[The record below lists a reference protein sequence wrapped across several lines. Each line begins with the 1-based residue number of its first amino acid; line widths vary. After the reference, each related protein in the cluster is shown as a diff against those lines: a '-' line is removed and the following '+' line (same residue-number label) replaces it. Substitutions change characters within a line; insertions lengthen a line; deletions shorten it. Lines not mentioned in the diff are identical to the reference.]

1 MKLKKLIALGLATV
15 MSASMLVGCGAKS
28 DSNASTDNGDKVFK
42 VGMITDTGG
51 VNDES
56 FNQSTWKGFQD
67 AQEKFGKDK
76 LEIKYLESKQESDYI
91 QNIETLMDEDTD
103 LIIGVGYQL
112 KDSIEESAKNYPE
125 QKFAILDETYDT
137 IQENV
142 IPVVFKEEES
152 AYLVGV
158 MAAKMSKTNKVGFIG
173 GLPAPSV
180 VRYQYGYKYG
190 VTNTNKDTQILEQY
204 VNSFTDQAKGKSI
217 AKQMQSSNAD
227 IILAAAGD
235 SGTGAIEA
243 AKEANKY
250 AIGVDRDQSD
260 LAPENVLTSAVKK
273 LNVAS
278 YDLVKDLVDG
288 TFKGG
293 AEKVYGLK
301 EGGVGIVENTKNLI
315 PQDVM
320 DYVNKEADKIKNG
333 EIKIPKTEE
342 EYNQLIK

>member
-1 MKLKKLIALGLATV
+1 MKFKKLLSLSTV
-15 MSASMLVGCGAKS
+15 FLVSASILTGCG
-28 DSNASTDNGDKVFK
+28 SNKGTEKNDIS
-42 VGMITDTGG
+42 VGIVLGAG
-51 VNDES
+51 SINDQS
-56 FNQSTWKGFQD
+56 FNQSTWEGLQKAKAD
-67 AQEKFGKDK
+67 FGI
-76 LEIKYLESKQESDYI
+76 EIKYLESKQESDYI

-180 VRYQYGYKYG
+180 VRHQYGYKYG

-204 VNSFTDQAKGKSI
+204 VNSFTDQAKVKSI

-260 LAPENVLTSAVKK
+260 LAPKNVLTSALKKVNVGVYDTVKEFIEGK
-273 LNVAS
+273 L
-278 YDLVKDLVDG
+278 
-288 TFKGG
+288 KGG
-293 AEKVYGLK
+293 QEKVYGLK
-301 EGGVGIVENTKNLI
+301 EDGVGIPETTKNLV
-315 PQDVM
+315 PQEII
-320 DYVNKEADKIKNG
+320 DYVNSMIEKIKND
-333 EIKIPKTEE
+333 EIKVPVNEE
-342 EYNQLIK
+342 EYKSM

>member
-1 MKLKKLIALGLATV
+1 MKFKKLLSLSTAFLV
-15 MSASMLVGCGAKS
+15 SASILTGCG
-28 DSNASTDNGDKVFK
+28 SNKGTEKNDIS
-42 VGMITDTGG
+42 VGIVLGAG
-51 VNDES
+51 SINDQS
-56 FNQSTWKGFQD
+56 FNQSTWEGLQKAKAD
-67 AQEKFGKDK
+67 FGI
-76 LEIKYLESKQESDYI
+76 EIKYLESKQESDYI

-180 VRYQYGYKYG
+180 VRYQYG

-204 VNSFTDQAKGKSI
+204 VNSFTDQAKVKSI

-235 SGTGAIEA
+235 SGTGSIEA

-250 AIGVDRDQSD
+250 AIGVDRDQRD
-260 LAPENVLTSAVKK
+260 LAPENVLTSAGK
-273 LNVAS
+273 
-278 YDLVKDLVDG
+278 
-288 TFKGG
+288 
-293 AEKVYGLK
+293 
-301 EGGVGIVENTKNLI
+301 
-315 PQDVM
+315 
-320 DYVNKEADKIKNG
+320 
-333 EIKIPKTEE
+333 
-342 EYNQLIK
+342 

>member
-1 MKLKKLIALGLATV
+1 MKIKKLLSLSTAFLL
-15 MSASMLVGCGAKS
+15 SASVLTGCGSNDKTSDNKS
-28 DSNASTDNGDKVFK
+28 DMS
-42 VGMITDTGG
+42 VGIVLGAG
-51 VNDES
+51 SINDQS
-56 FNQSTWKGFQD
+56 FNQATWEGLQKAKED
-67 AQEKFGKDK
+67 FGV
-76 LEIKYLESKQESDYI
+76 EIKYLESKQESDYI
-91 QNIETLMDEDTD
+91 QNIETLIDEETD

-137 IQENV
+137 IAENV
-142 IPVVFKEEES
+142 VPVVFKEEEA
-152 AYLVGV
+152 AYLVGAI
-158 MAAKMSKTNKVGFIG
+158 AAKMTKTNKIGFIG

-190 VTNTNKDTQILEQY
+190 VESTNKDAKVLEQY
-204 VNSFTDQAKGKSI
+204 VNSFTDQAKGKSV
-217 AKQMQSSNAD
+217 AKQMQASDAD

-235 SGTGAIEA
+235 SGTGSIEA

-260 LAPENVLTSAVKK
+260 LAPENVLVSAVKK

-278 YDLVKDLVDG
+278 YDLAKTLVEG
-288 TFKGG
+288 NFKGG

-301 EGGVGIVENTKNLI
+301 EGGVGISEDTKNLI

-320 DYVNKEADKIKNG
+320 DYVNKETEKIKNG
-333 EIKIPKTEE
+333 EIKIPRTEE
-342 EYNQLIK
+342 EYNKLVK

>member
-1 MKLKKLIALGLATV
+1 MKFKKLLSLSTAFLV
-15 MSASMLVGCGAKS
+15 SASILTGCG
-28 DSNASTDNGDKVFK
+28 SNKGTEKNDIS
-42 VGMITDTGG
+42 VGIVLGAG
-51 VNDES
+51 SINDQS
-56 FNQSTWKGFQD
+56 FNQSTWEGLQKAKAD
-67 AQEKFGKDK
+67 FGI
-76 LEIKYLESKQESDYI
+76 EIKYLESKQESDYI

-158 MAAKMSKTNKVGFIG
+158 VAAKMSKTNKVGFIG

-180 VRYQYGYKYG
+180 VRHQYGYKYG

-204 VNSFTDQAKGKSI
+204 VNSFTDQAKVKSI

-260 LAPENVLTSAVKK
+260 LAPENVLTSAVR
-273 LNVAS
+273 N
-278 YDLVKDLVDG
+278 
-288 TFKGG
+288 
-293 AEKVYGLK
+293 
-301 EGGVGIVENTKNLI
+301 
-315 PQDVM
+315 
-320 DYVNKEADKIKNG
+320 
-333 EIKIPKTEE
+333 
-342 EYNQLIK
+342 

>member
-1 MKLKKLIALGLATV
+1 MKFKKLLSLSTAFLV
-15 MSASMLVGCGAKS
+15 SASILTGCG
-28 DSNASTDNGDKVFK
+28 SNKGTEKNDIS
-42 VGMITDTGG
+42 VGIVLGAG
-51 VNDES
+51 SINDQS
-56 FNQSTWKGFQD
+56 FNQSTWEGLQKAKAD
-67 AQEKFGKDK
+67 FGI
-76 LEIKYLESKQESDYI
+76 EIKYLESKQESDYI

-180 VRYQYGYKYG
+180 VRHQYGYKYG
-190 VTNTNKDTQILEQY
+190 VTNTN
-204 VNSFTDQAKGKSI
+204 KGKSI

-278 YDLVKDLVDG
+278 YDLVKDLVEG

-320 DYVNKEADKIKNG
+320 DYVNKEANKVKNG

>member
-1 MKLKKLIALGLATV
+1 MKFKKLLSLSTAFLV
-15 MSASMLVGCGAKS
+15 SASILTGCG
-28 DSNASTDNGDKVFK
+28 SNKGTEKNDIS
-42 VGMITDTGG
+42 VGIVLGAG
-51 VNDES
+51 SINDQS
-56 FNQSTWKGFQD
+56 FNQSTWEGLQKAKAD
-67 AQEKFGKDK
+67 FGI
-76 LEIKYLESKQESDYI
+76 EIKYLESKQESDYI

-180 VRYQYGYKYG
+180 VRHQYGYKYG

-278 YDLVKDLVDG
+278 YDLVKDLVEG
-288 TFKGG
+288 TFKG
-293 AEKVYGLK
+293 
-301 EGGVGIVENTKNLI
+301 
-315 PQDVM
+315 
-320 DYVNKEADKIKNG
+320 ADG
-333 EIKIPKTEE
+333 E
-342 EYNQLIK
+342 NQLYGSVELEKEEVSLRAVPYCMWNNRGQGEMLVWHKLRI

>member
-1 MKLKKLIALGLATV
+1 MKFKKLLSLSTAFLV
-15 MSASMLVGCGAKS
+15 SASILTGCG
-28 DSNASTDNGDKVFK
+28 SNKGTEKNDIS
-42 VGMITDTGG
+42 VGIVLGAG
-51 VNDES
+51 SINDQS
-56 FNQSTWKGFQD
+56 FNQSTWEGLQKAKAD
-67 AQEKFGKDK
+67 FGI
-76 LEIKYLESKQESDYI
+76 EIKYLESKQESDYI

-180 VRYQYGYKYG
+180 VRHQYGYKYG

-204 VNSFTDQAKGKSI
+204 VNSFTDQAKVKS
-217 AKQMQSSNAD
+217 
-227 IILAAAGD
+227 
-235 SGTGAIEA
+235 
-243 AKEANKY
+243 NKY

-278 YDLVKDLVDG
+278 YDLVKDLVEG

-320 DYVNKEADKIKNG
+320 DYVNKEANKVKNG

>member
-1 MKLKKLIALGLATV
+1 MKFKKLLSLSTAFLV
-15 MSASMLVGCGAKS
+15 SASILTGCG
-28 DSNASTDNGDKVFK
+28 SNKGTEKNDIS
-42 VGMITDTGG
+42 VGIVLGAG
-51 VNDES
+51 SINDQS
-56 FNQSTWKGFQD
+56 FNQSTWEGLQKAKAD
-67 AQEKFGKDK
+67 FGI
-76 LEIKYLESKQESDYI
+76 EIKYLESKQESDYI

-235 SGTGAIEA
+235 SGTGSIEA

-278 YDLVKDLVDG
+278 YDLVKDLVEG

-320 DYVNKEADKIKNG
+320 DYVNKEANKVKNG

>member
-1 MKLKKLIALGLATV
+1 MKFKKLLSLSTAFLV
-15 MSASMLVGCGAKS
+15 SASILTGCG
-28 DSNASTDNGDKVFK
+28 SNKGTEKNDIS
-42 VGMITDTGG
+42 VGIVLGAG
-51 VNDES
+51 SINDQS
-56 FNQSTWKGFQD
+56 FNQSTWEGLQKAKAD
-67 AQEKFGKDK
+67 FGI
-76 LEIKYLESKQESDYI
+76 EIKYLESKQESDYI

-103 LIIGVGYQL
+103 LIIGVGFKLEQA
-112 KDSIEESAKNYPE
+112 ITEAAKNYPE
-125 QKFAILDETYDT
+125 QQFALIDAVCEGE
-137 IQENV
+137 QPENV
-142 IPVVFKEEES
+142 TSLLFEDNAS
-152 AYLVGV
+152 AYLTGLIAGR
-158 MAAKMSKTNKVGFIG
+158 MTETNKVGFIG

-180 VRYQYGYKYG
+180 VRHQYGYKYG

-235 SGTGAIEA
+235 SGIGAIEA

-278 YDLVKDLVDG
+278 YDLVKDLVEG

-301 EGGVGIVENTKNLI
+301 EGGVGIVKNTKNLI

-320 DYVNKEADKIKNG
+320 DYVNKEANKVKNG

>member
-1 MKLKKLIALGLATV
+1 MKFKKLLSLSTAFLV
-15 MSASMLVGCGAKS
+15 SASILTGCG
-28 DSNASTDNGDKVFK
+28 SNKGTEKNDIS
-42 VGMITDTGG
+42 VGIVLGAG
-51 VNDES
+51 SINDQS
-56 FNQSTWKGFQD
+56 FNQSTWEGLQKAKAD
-67 AQEKFGKDK
+67 FGI
-76 LEIKYLESKQESDYI
+76 EIKYLESKQESDYI

-180 VRYQYGYKYG
+180 VRHQYGYKYG

-204 VNSFTDQAKGKSI
+204 VNSFTDQAKVKSI

-243 AKEANKY
+243 AKENNKM
-250 AIGVDRDQSD
+250 AIGVDVDQSP
-260 LAPENVLTSAVKK
+260 LAPDNIISSTMKNV
-273 LNVAS
+273 NVSIVNLVGEILEDNYQGGQVIVNTLAS
-278 YDLVKDLVDG
+278 
-288 TFKGG
+288 
-293 AEKVYGLK
+293 
-301 EGGVGIVENTKNLI
+301 GGVGLSDTTKDHVSKDIL
-315 PQDVM
+315 
-320 DYVNKEADKIKNG
+320 DYVNEQAGKIKSG
-333 EIKIPKTEE
+333 EIVVPENEKQ
-342 EYNQLIK
+342 YNEIVGK

>member
-1 MKLKKLIALGLATV
+1 MKFKKLLSLSTAFLV
-15 MSASMLVGCGAKS
+15 SASILTGCG
-28 DSNASTDNGDKVFK
+28 SNKGTEKNDIS
-42 VGMITDTGG
+42 VGIVLGAG
-51 VNDES
+51 SINDQS
-56 FNQSTWKGFQD
+56 FNQSTWEGLQKAKAD
-67 AQEKFGKDK
+67 FGI
-76 LEIKYLESKQESDYI
+76 EIKYLESKQESDYI

-180 VRYQYGYKYG
+180 VRHQYGYKYG

-204 VNSFTDQAKGKSI
+204 VNSFTDQAKVKSI

-260 LAPENVLTSAVKK
+260 LAPKNVLTSALKKVNVGVYDTVKEFIEGK
-273 LNVAS
+273 L
-278 YDLVKDLVDG
+278 
-288 TFKGG
+288 KGG
-293 AEKVYGLK
+293 QEKVYGLK
-301 EGGVGIVENTKNLI
+301 EDGVGIPETTKNLV
-315 PQDVM
+315 PQEII
-320 DYVNKEADKIKNG
+320 DYVNSMIEKIKND
-333 EIKIPKTEE
+333 EIKVPSNEE
-342 EYNQLIK
+342 EYKSMQK

>member
-1 MKLKKLIALGLATV
+1 MKFKKLLSLSTAFLV
-15 MSASMLVGCGAKS
+15 SASILTGCG
-28 DSNASTDNGDKVFK
+28 SNKGTEKNDIS
-42 VGMITDTGG
+42 VGIVLGAG
-51 VNDES
+51 SINDQS
-56 FNQSTWKGFQD
+56 FNQSTWEGLQKAKAD
-67 AQEKFGKDK
+67 FGI
-76 LEIKYLESKQESDYI
+76 EIKYLESKQESDYI

-180 VRYQYGYKYG
+180 VRHQYGYKYG

-204 VNSFTDQAKGKSI
+204 VNSFTDQAKVKSI

-260 LAPENVLTSAVKK
+260 LAPKNVLTSALKKVNVGVYDTVKEFVEGK
-273 LNVAS
+273 L
-278 YDLVKDLVDG
+278 
-288 TFKGG
+288 TGG
-293 AEKVYGLK
+293 QEKVYGLK
-301 EGGVGIVENTKNLI
+301 EDGVGIPETTKNLV
-315 PQDVM
+315 PQEII
-320 DYVNKEADKIKNG
+320 DYVNSMIEKIKND
-333 EIKIPKTEE
+333 EIKVPVNEE
-342 EYNQLIK
+342 EYKSM

>member
-1 MKLKKLIALGLATV
+1 MKFKKLLSLSTAFLV
-15 MSASMLVGCGAKS
+15 SASILTGCG
-28 DSNASTDNGDKVFK
+28 SNKGTEKNDIS
-42 VGMITDTGG
+42 VGIVLGAG
-51 VNDES
+51 SINDQS
-56 FNQSTWKGFQD
+56 FNQSTWEGLQKAKAD
-67 AQEKFGKDK
+67 FGI
-76 LEIKYLESKQESDYI
+76 EIKYLESKQESDYI

-180 VRYQYGYKYG
+180 VRHQYGYKYG

-278 YDLVKDLVDG
+278 YDLVKDLVEG

-301 EGGVGIVENTKNLI
+301 EGGVGIVENTKNSI